1 MQCSE
6 LSISLPLVFL
16 HILKRRGL
24 CKCHKLLSQNKQE
37 DFNHFKECENQL
49 QAFLQSGL
57 FLNEKQEKFHYAKS
71 KAPNISKNVFR
82 KHLEM
87 KIIIYL

>member
-6 LSISLPLVFL
+6 LSISLLLVFL
-16 HILKRRGL
+16 HILKGKSL
-24 CKCHKLLSQNKQE
+24 CKYHKLLSQNKQV
-37 DFNHFKECENQL
+37 DFNHFKKCENQL
-49 QAFLQSGL
+49 QSFLQSGL
-57 FLNEKQEKFHYAKS
+57 FLNEKQEKFYYAKS